1 MFVELCMCSIIY
13 IIMNFEYNKLVFN
26 VFILKNIL
34 RFVCDVIFYC
44 ILSIIMLIKLSKV
57 ILRKCI

>member
-13 IIMNFEYNKLVFN
+13 IIMNFEYKKLVFN

-34 RFVCDVIFYC
+34 RFVCNVIIYC
-44 ILSIIMLIKLSKV
+44 ILSIIMLIKLNKI